1 VTTGNPIAEGDYSE
15 IADEQL
21 DELEHADG
29 SLYNDILTVCE
40 QIFLN
45 PARARSMSAAI
56 TTPDGIVFRVAV
68 PGRAP
73 YKVFWSSDGPRIEA
87 VFPYPT

>member
-1 VTTGNPIAEGDYSE
+1 MTSDAPIAEGDYSE
-15 IADEQL
+15 IADAQL
-21 DELEHADG
+21 DELEHTDG
-29 SLYNDILTVCE
+29 ALYNDILTVCE

-56 TTPDGIVFRVAV
+56 TSSNGIVFRLAV

-73 YKVFWSSDGPRIEA
+73 SKVFWSADGPRIEA